1 MCRAIGTIFHQFP
14 DVKLDIE
21 QSGQDIEP
29 LITKLRK
36 AHSSL
41 LYSQYIYNHM
51 WPCMWLYVHYMHN
64 CMHNRR
70 WLLTHIDYRSWRVH
84 MQPAIPTQMLSD
96 VTFSSSLMMMQW
108 NVVGQCQQQS
118 KRQVMASSQS
128 AQRDFS
134 SPLQSM
140 TNTLRI
146 QQGQSCVDV
155 IWF

>member
-1 MCRAIGTIFHQFP
+1 MCRAIGAVFCQFP
-14 DVKLDIE
+14 DVELDIE

-41 LYSQYIYNHM
+41 PYSQYIYDHM
-51 WPCMWLYVHYMHN
+51 WPYMQLYAHYMHN
-64 CMHNRR
+64 RMHNWRR
-70 WLLTHIDYRSWRVH
+70 LLTYIDYRSQRVH
-84 MQPAIPTQMLSD
+84 MQPAILTQMWSD
-96 VTFSSSLMMMQW
+96 MTFSSSLTMMQW
-108 NVVGQCQQQS
+108 NVVGQCQQRS

-128 AQRDFS
+128 ARHDFS
-134 SPLQSM
+134 SPLQSV